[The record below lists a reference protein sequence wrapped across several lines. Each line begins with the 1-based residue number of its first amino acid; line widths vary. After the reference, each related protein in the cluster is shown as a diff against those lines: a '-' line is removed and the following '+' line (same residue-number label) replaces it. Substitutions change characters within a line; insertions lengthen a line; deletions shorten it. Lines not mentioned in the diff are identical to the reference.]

1 MKKILFAFL
10 LFVIANNL
18 NAQSKKAPVHSIKT
32 ELPAPQPLK
41 IVFQLSTA
49 DTIIHQTFMSQLK
62 NYLSVAPDMKVEVVC
77 HGGGINFLL
86 KDSSVA
92 KDQIKL
98 FSEKGV
104 KFLACEF
111 TMAKRKITK
120 DQLLAEAG
128 TVTSGV
134 LEIARKQQEGWS
146 YIKL

>member
-1 MKKILFAFL
+1 MKKILFALL
-10 LFVIANNL
+10 LFIISNNL
-18 NAQSKKAPVHSIKT
+18 SAQSTKGPVIDTKAAS
-32 ELPAPQPLK
+32 ASFQPLK

-49 DTIIHQTFMSQLK
+49 DTLIHQTFMSQLK
-62 NYLSVAPDMKVEVVC
+62 NYFSVSPELKVEVVC

-86 KDSSVA
+86 KESSVVQE
-92 KDQIKL
+92 QIKL
-98 FSEKGV
+98 FSQKGV
-104 KFLACEF
+104 KFVACEF

-120 DQLLAEAG
+120 NQLVAEAG

>member
-1 MKKILFAFL
+1 MKKILFALL
-10 LFVIANNL
+10 LFIISNNL
-18 NAQSKKAPVHSIKT
+18 SAQSIKGPVIDTKAASF
-32 ELPAPQPLK
+32 QPLK

-49 DTIIHQTFMSQLK
+49 DTLIHQTFMSQLK
-62 NYLSVAPDMKVEVVC
+62 NYFSVSSELKVEVVC

-86 KDSSVA
+86 KESSVVQE
-92 KDQIKL
+92 QIKL
-98 FSEKGV
+98 FSQKGV
-104 KFLACEF
+104 KFVACEF

-120 DQLLAEAG
+120 NQLVAEAG